1 MERLSG
7 RQLEFLG
14 EVFGADKVNTGA
26 SVRELHSR
34 DFSAHPSHMPAV
46 VVWPRDTGQVS
57 RLLAWAQDQE
67 VPITPWGAGTST
79 EGNPIPLAGGVV
91 VDMIEMNRV
100 LNLWPQ
106 DMQVEVEPGV
116 GFQDLNHS
124 LRHEGLFFPPD
135 PGAWATLGG
144 MIANN
149 ASGIRTVKYGMTK
162 DYVQELEVVLPG
174 GRIIDTGN
182 RAHKS
187 SSGYDLARL
196 FVGSEGT
203 LGIVTKAVLRLAG
216 LPEHFLAAVAGF
228 PSTGAACQAV
238 TRLIRHGT
246 DPAALELITTP
257 LAKLLNRVND
267 LDLPESPLL
276 FMEFI
281 GFSNE
286 SLEQVLGVA
295 RQVCEELGA
304 KGFEAGLGAKNRDH
318 LWSARNAAAETIK
331 QAHPGLD
338 ILITDAAVPM
348 SAYEEL
354 IAFSSR
360 QVEESGQVGY
370 VFGHAGDG
378 NLHLVWMGDQK
389 DPAQWQKLELAN
401 RAIVE
406 KAIEL
411 GGTATGEHGVGIGK
425 SKFMPREHG
434 ASLEVMRQIKNTL
447 DPKGIMNPGKIFPA
461 SDTGAQAS

>member
-1 MERLSG
+1 MKQLS
-7 RQLEFLG
+7 QAQFEFLQG
-14 EVFGADKVNTGA
+14 VFGADKVNSGDSA
-26 SVRELHSR
+26 RKLHGR
-34 DFSAHPSHMPAV
+34 DFSGHPSHLPAV
-46 VVWPRDTGQVS
+46 VVWPQETGQIS
-57 RLLAWAQDQE
+57 RLLAWAQE
-67 VPITPWGAGTST
+67 EAVPITPWGAGTST

-91 VDMIEMNRV
+91 VDMVEMNRV

-106 DMQVEVEPGV
+106 DMQVEVEAGV

-135 PGAWATLGG
+135 PGAWATIGG

-174 GRIIDTGN
+174 GRVIDTGN

-203 LGIVTKAVLRLAG
+203 LGIVTRAVLRLAG
-216 LPEHFLAAVAGF
+216 MPEHFLAVVAGF
-228 PSTGAACQAV
+228 PSTNAACQAV
-238 TRLIRHGT
+238 TELIRHGT
-246 DPAALELITTP
+246 DPAALELLTPP
-257 LAKLLNRVND
+257 LARLLNRVNG

-276 FMEFI
+276 FMEFV
-281 GFSNE
+281 GFSAR
-286 SLEQVLGVA
+286 SLEEVLEIA
-295 RQVCEELGA
+295 REVCAELGA
-304 KGFEAGLGAKNRDH
+304 QGFEAGLGKVNRDRI
-318 LWSARNAAAETIK
+318 WSARNAAAETIK
-331 QAHPGLD
+331 QTHAGLE
-338 ILITDAAVPM
+338 IMITDAAVPM

-354 IAFSSR
+354 IAFSEQ
-360 QVEESGQVGY
+360 QVTGSGQVGY

-378 NLHLVWMGDQK
+378 NLHLVWMGDPK
-389 DPAQWQKLELAN
+389 DPAQWQKLEQAN

-406 KAIEL
+406 KAIDL
-411 GGTATGEHGVGIGK
+411 GGTATGEHGVGMGK
-425 SKFMPREHG
+425 SKFMLAEHG
-434 ASLEVMRQIKNTL
+434 ASMEVMAQIKDTL

-461 SDTGAQAS
+461 ASTGVHSS